1 MSQSSIRKTRFDY
14 FSKYLPDIKYSE
26 HGDIS
31 ARCPFHFDNV
41 NSLSISL
48 DKGFFK
54 CHAGSC
60 KQGGLVAFESFINNG
75 LSKAEAKKNVFG
87 LLPETAA
94 VVGSNTSAQSHID
107 YIYTDAKGNELFFKR
122 RRPLPDGKKDIRY
135 CHRDSG
141 GNVITHARG
150 IDTRVLY
157 NLPEVLA
164 ADTVFITEGEKASDR
179 LEEELATKGYPS
191 AFGAIAVTTAGG
203 AGNWKPHF
211 GKLLAGKTV
220 FVLPDNDAPGSVYAN
235 AVLRSTVGVS
245 EEVKTVLLSGLP
257 AKGDPYDFL
266 ETNSIEKL
274 LEEIQNASVVTAIPT
289 EVSEERG
296 SDGRIVDFWKRE
308 HACYSVLKTFDDLD
322 DTPQNFLIEGIL
334 AKGNCSISSD
344 PGTGKTWMGLEI
356 AHSLI
361 TGEPFAGH
369 FKVLERAPVYYLT
382 PEVSD
387 GSLRK
392 RLIKVGLD
400 KVERGW
406 FQCQTMDSELKG
418 SEDQSPGGDKGLLE
432 DESLLEAISRDK
444 PVVILDTL
452 SNFLEGEENSAS
464 DMREIKF
471 DINQLRRKGAV
482 AVLMLH
488 HLPKNRTSNGTM
500 ATAMRGSGELVGN
513 LDLALTLEKYQKNDC
528 DFTVHNPKNRDGQTV
543 SNFRLRGKFDGDR
556 FSFEYP
562 AIEKS
567 QAKTDTQA
575 TELAELAAK
584 VAAIKAKHPGIS
596 WENIAATL
604 GMPRQTLQNRLRKH
618 DERSTLALNWAQPVV
633 A

>member
-1 MSQSSIRKTRFDY
+1 LSQPAIQQARFEY
-14 FSKYLPDIKYSE
+14 FSNYLPEITYKE

-31 ARCPFHFDNV
+31 AKCPFHLDNV
-41 NSLSISL
+41 SSLSISL
-48 DKGFFK
+48 DKGFFN

-60 KQGGLVAFESFINNG
+60 KQGGLVAFESYMNPG
-75 LSKAEAKKNVFG
+75 MSKAEAKKNVFH
-87 LLPETAA
+87 LLPEKAA
-94 VVGSNTSAQSHID
+94 VSGLID

-122 RRPLPDGKKDIRY
+122 RLTSPDGSKIIRF
-135 CHRDSG
+135 CHRDFG
-141 GNVITHARG
+141 GNVVYNTRD
-150 IDTRVLY
+150 IDTKVLY
-157 NLPEVLA
+157 NLPDVLA
-164 ADTVFITEGEKASDR
+164 ANTVFITEGEKAADR
-179 LEEELATKGYPS
+179 LAEELGTQGYPS
-191 AFGAIAVTTAGG
+191 ALGAIAVTTAGG
-203 AGNWKPHF
+203 AGNWQPQF
-211 GKLLAGKTV
+211 GKFLTGKSVFVFPDNHDAGK
-220 FVLPDNDAPGSVYAN
+220 VYAN
-235 AVLRSTVGVS
+235 AVLRSTVGVAK
-245 EEVKTVLLSGLP
+245 EVKNVLLSGLP

-266 ETNSIEKL
+266 ETNSVEEL
-274 LEEIQNASVVTAIPT
+274 LEEIEKAAAVT
-289 EVSEERG
+289 EVPAEVTEQRG
-296 SDGRIVDFWKRE
+296 PDGRIIDFWKRE
-308 HACYSVLKTFDDLD
+308 HSCYSILKTFDDLD

-344 PGTGKTWMGLEI
+344 PGTGKTWMGLAI

-400 KVERGW
+400 QAERGW
-406 FQCQTMDSELKG
+406 FQCQTMDSEPKG
-418 SEDQSPGGDKGLLE
+418 MEDESSKEDKGLLE
-432 DESLLEAISRDK
+432 DDDLLEAISRDK

-471 DINQLRRKGAV
+471 NINQMRRKGAV

-488 HLPKNRTSNGTM
+488 HLPKNRTTNGTM

-513 LDLALTLEKYQKNDC
+513 LDLALTLEKYQKGDC

-543 SNFRLRGKFDGDR
+543 SNFRLRGNFEGDR
-556 FSFEYP
+556 FKFECP

-567 QAKTDTQA
+567 IARKGTQV

-584 VAAIKAKHPGIS
+584 VAAIKAKHPGMS
-596 WENIAATL
+596 WENIAAAL
-604 GMPRQTLQNRLRKH
+604 GLPRQTLQNKLKKH
-618 DERSTLALNWAQPVV
+618 NEQSRIAVNWAQPVV